1 MIENVSDTALWVAV
15 YRAHETLRS
24 DALFHD
30 PFAER
35 LAGSKGA
42 AIAVQAAGGKM
53 TEWSVVIRTY
63 IIDRF
68 IRQLLGKGVDT
79 VVNLGAGLDTRPYRM
94 NIPSHVR
101 WIEVDYPN
109 IVDYKEHRLSS
120 ERPTCNLERVRLDL
134 ADLTSR
140 RTFLDALSAASQNIV
155 ILTEGVIPYLTPEQV
170 SSLATDLRQTKGIRY
185 WILDYQAP
193 KLQKYVVRRRSRG
206 QTKNAPLQFFIP
218 DWFGFFERLE
228 WHVQDI
234 QYLADVSHELGR
246 TVPLLDRADH
256 DVDDERSSIPKALGL
271 CGAHPTVSRVAGECE
286 QLEQFP
292 LVLQYVVMLLLAL
305 GRCGWSQPIR
315 WDLRSRVLRT
325 QTRDR
330 RKTAPCLTHS
340 VSLRPIT
347 RQRSLTIRSS
357 PIFLRRIVC
366 SMFMRVNSKCAHQ

>member
-170 SSLATDLRQTKGIRY
+170 SSLATDLRQTKGIQY

-193 KLQKYVVRRRSRG
+193 KLQKYLVRRRSRG

-246 TVPLLDRADH
+246 TVPLPWIARIMMSMMKDPPFRKYSA
-256 DVDDERSSIPKALGL
+256 
-271 CGAHPTVSRVAGECE
+271 
-286 QLEQFP
+286 
-292 LVLQYVVMLLLAL
+292 YVVLIP
-305 GRCGWSQPIR
+305 Q
-315 WDLRSRVLRT
+315 
-325 QTRDR
+325 
-330 RKTAPCLTHS
+330 S
-340 VSLRPIT
+340 VE
-347 RQRSLTIRSS
+347 S
-357 PIFLRRIVC
+357 P
-366 SMFMRVNSKCAHQ
+366 VNANN